1 MLPLL
6 LPTPE
11 AGSRTKR
18 VRVKDETSYPVLA
31 KQRQQRAIFGRI
43 PALFAGIRAR
53 ASTGNLCA
61 RVNAM
66 QKVLTGLKSKE
77 TLVGT
82 RYGVNLVGSSVFGA
96 VFGGSRS
103 THLYSEK

>member
-1 MLPLL
+1 MQQNEEGEGKVVP
-6 LPTPE
+6 
-11 AGSRTKR
+11 GVGKTKAT
-18 VRVKDETSYPVLA
+18 KGD
-31 KQRQQRAIFGRI
+31 FWRI

-53 ASTGNLCA
+53 ARTGNLCA

-96 VFGGSRS
+96 VLGGSRS